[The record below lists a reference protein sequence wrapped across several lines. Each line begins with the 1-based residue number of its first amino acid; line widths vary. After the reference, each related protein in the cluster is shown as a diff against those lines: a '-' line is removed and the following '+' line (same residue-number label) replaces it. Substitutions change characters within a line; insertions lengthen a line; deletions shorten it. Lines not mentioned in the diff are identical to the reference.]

1 MKLALRLGAVLTLA
15 IGFVQAQDP
24 VELVYWQ
31 YVFDTRVQAMDM
43 LIEQFNA
50 ENEGQIVVRQETF
63 PFDSYQQSV
72 AAAVSAGQGPDVVQ
86 LFYGYVASWQR
97 AGYVEPLPQ
106 EYLSHEWIESYFVPM
121 VQSVKI
127 DGEYYGLPTA
137 VRSLALF
144 YNKDMFEEVG
154 LDPNTPPT
162 TWDEFVETAKAL
174 TIQRGP
180 LYERIGY
187 GFGGQDH
194 HLIRT
199 VLMNQLGT
207 TPYSADGTEVLYGN
221 EIGELALRTWT
232 DWQLVDQI
240 GMIEFIPGTSGYRDG
255 FINQQN
261 IAMMIDGSFAI
272 GQVENGAQFEWGVAE
287 LPTFD
292 DGTKS
297 NYGSFWMNGITPR
310 AYESPEKL
318 EAAARF
324 IEFVTTPEAM
334 RLWLDVVGE
343 LPAARELIADPELL
357 ADPVFGPFIA
367 GLEYAEATQFV
378 DELAQRD
385 VMLDAYNRVLLEGM
399 DPAESIMLA
408 AQEDQALLD
417 QFNQSE

>member
-15 IGFVQAQDP
+15 IGFAQAQDP
-24 VELVYWQ
+24 VEIVYWQ
-31 YVFDTRVQAMDM
+31 YVFDTRVQAMDQ

-50 ENEGQIVVRQETF
+50 ENPDVVVRQETF

-106 EYLSHEWIESYFVPM
+106 EYLSNEWIESYFVPM

-162 TWDEFVETAKAL
+162 TWDQFVEMAKAL

-207 TPYSADGTEVLYGN
+207 PPYSADGTEVLYGN

-240 GMIEFIPGTSGYRDG
+240 GMVEFIPGTSGYRDG

-287 LPTFD
+287 LPTFE
-292 DGTKS
+292 DGVKS

-324 IEFVTTPEAM
+324 IQFVTSPDAM

-399 DPAESIMLA
+399 DPAESIMIA

-417 QFNQSE
+417 QFNQAE